1 MEQFPLDRELDGG
14 PPTDG
19 AGTSAREFEGAVA
32 GPFVGGSAAFLRNGV
47 VDLRVPRG
55 ITAPAI
61 EDGVP
66 RNGVVVPAADGGAPC
81 TDEGDVF
88 HKTLK
93 KASLRNLVTA
103 IIISF
108 VFEWMCLL
116 STVTGTIVFWLFC
129 FVFVFKGVC
138 LLFFSISIQRVP
150 AWFFRKFPDDFDEKK
165 YTGVIRLMLPDKSWW
180 QWIDVKRSSTK
191 KGRPRVMLTRG
202 WRWYCARSD
211 LHVGDRVTF
220 RRLKAIF
227 YEVTVQKN
235 YIQRVPVPVH
245 DESVPVPVQNE
256 SVLVRDDSVL
266 RCDESV

>member
-1 MEQFPLDRELDGG
+1 
-14 PPTDG
+14 
-19 AGTSAREFEGAVA
+19 
-32 GPFVGGSAAFLRNGV
+32 
-47 VDLRVPRG
+47 
-55 ITAPAI
+55 
-61 EDGVP
+61 
-66 RNGVVVPAADGGAPC
+66 
-81 TDEGDVF
+81 
-88 HKTLK
+88 
-93 KASLRNLVTA
+93 
-103 IIISF
+103 
-108 VFEWMCLL
+108 
-116 STVTGTIVFWLFC
+116 
-129 FVFVFKGVC
+129 
-138 LLFFSISIQRVP
+138 
-150 AWFFRKFPDDFDEKK
+150 
-165 YTGVIRLMLPDKSWW
+165 MLPDKSWW

-235 YIQRVPVPVH
+235 YIQRVPVPVR